1 MSNTPMHF
9 LSIEEEIDY
18 ILDNDVSMTDV
29 AMECNMYYTDDDTYE
44 NVYGQ
49 DFITQAYIATDCD
62 QPIEDYYFF
71 TSEGILTDIYIDSE
85 KWFSN
90 VCLQNNR

>member
-29 AMECNMYYTDDDTYE
+29 AMECNMYWHYE
-44 NVYGQ
+44 NSDNQ
-49 DFITQAYIATDCD
+49 S
-62 QPIEDYYFF
+62 PI
-71 TSEGILTDIYIDSE
+71 SLGS
-85 KWFSN
+85 
-90 VCLQNNR
+90 VAQ